1 MAKVT
6 LVFEDC
12 EDGVSVSMI
21 SDPPFPHRVDF
32 SSQDPDLSDAQHMA
46 MGVVDHL
53 ERKAQEK
60 SESTTEGH
68 KCSHSHGKHQCQKD
82 QNPDGKCCRKQDAQ
96 SENCCEH

>member
-12 EDGVSVSMI
+12 EDGVSVSLT
-21 SDPPFPHRVDF
+21 SDPPFPHRDDF

-46 MGVVDHL
+46 LGVVHHM
-53 ERKAQEK
+53 ERKAQEV
-60 SESTTEGH
+60 SEETSQEH
-68 KCSHSHGKHQCQKD
+68 QGKHQCQRD
-82 QNPDGKCCRKQDAQ
+82 QKPEGKCCRKKDAQ